1 MRKLFKGLSLLLA
14 LFSANQIFA
23 QENVVDEVVWIVGDE
38 AILKSQIEEQRLRMQ
53 YEEEKINGDP
63 YCVIPEQ
70 LAIQKLF
77 LHQAKLDSIEMSEQQ
92 VIQQVEARMNFYISQ
107 IGSKEKMEEYFNK
120 PAAQLR
126 EELRDAVRDQGTVQ
140 QMQQKLVENVK
151 VTPAEVRRYY
161 QSLPQ
166 DSIPFMP
173 TQVEVQVLTFEPKI
187 PQDEIDN
194 IKARLRD
201 YSERVQK
208 GESEFSTLAIMYS
221 EDPGSARNGG
231 ELGFKGRGEF
241 VPEFSAVAFQ
251 LNDPK
256 KVSKIVETEFGYHI
270 IQLIEKRGDRANL
283 RHILLTPKVSEK
295 ELTATLHRMDSLKV
309 DLDSAKFSFEEAV
322 AYLSHDKSTRNNK
335 GLMVN
340 QQTGTSQFQME
351 QLPAEVARQIDKMQV
366 NQLSAPFIMKNE
378 KNGRD
383 VVAIVKL
390 KSRTPGHK
398 ATIYDDYQALKG
410 MLEAKKKDQ
419 VIQDFIKQKQ
429 AETYIRIK
437 EGWRNCEFLYP
448 GWVKN

>member
-1 MRKLFKGLSLLLA
+1 MRKLFKGLSLLLF
-14 LFSANQIFA
+14 LFSVNSVFA
-23 QENVVDEVVWIVGDE
+23 QENVIDEVVWIVGDE
-38 AILKSQIEEQRLRMQ
+38 AILKSQVEEQRLRMQ
-53 YEEEKINGDP
+53 YEGEKINGDP

-77 LHQAKLDSIEMSEQQ
+77 LHQAKLDSVEMSDSQ

-120 PAAQLR
+120 PASQLR
-126 EELRDAVRDQGTVQ
+126 EEMREAVRDQGTVQ

-151 VTPAEVRRYY
+151 VTPAEVRRFY
-161 QSLPQ
+161 QSLSQ

-187 PQDEIDN
+187 PQDEIDD
-194 IKARLRD
+194 IKSRLRD

-221 EDPGSARNGG
+221 EDPGSSRNGG

-270 IQLIEKRGDRANL
+270 IQLIEKRGDRANF
-283 RHILLTPKVSEK
+283 RHILLTPKVSDK
-295 ELTATLHRMDSLKV
+295 ELTAAMTRMDSLRT
-309 DLDSAKFSFEEAV
+309 DLDSAKFTFEEAV
-322 AYLSHDKSTRNNK
+322 GYLSHDKATRNNN

-340 QQTGTSQFQME
+340 QQNGTSHFQME
-351 QLPAEVARQIDKMQV
+351 QLPAEVARVVDKMEV
-366 NQLSAPFIMKNE
+366 NQISAPFVMKNE

-398 ATIYDDYQALKG
+398 ANIYDDYQELKG

-419 VIQDFIKQKQ
+419 IIQDFIKKKQ

-437 EGWRNCEFLYP
+437 EGWRNCDFQYP

>member
-161 QSLPQ
+161 QS
-166 DSIPFMP
+166 
-173 TQVEVQVLTFEPKI
+173 
-187 PQDEIDN
+187 
-194 IKARLRD
+194 
-201 YSERVQK
+201 
-208 GESEFSTLAIMYS
+208 
-221 EDPGSARNGG
+221 
-231 ELGFKGRGEF
+231 
-241 VPEFSAVAFQ
+241 
-251 LNDPK
+251 
-256 KVSKIVETEFGYHI
+256 
-270 IQLIEKRGDRANL
+270 
-283 RHILLTPKVSEK
+283 
-295 ELTATLHRMDSLKV
+295 
-309 DLDSAKFSFEEAV
+309 
-322 AYLSHDKSTRNNK
+322 
-335 GLMVN
+335 
-340 QQTGTSQFQME
+340 
-351 QLPAEVARQIDKMQV
+351 
-366 NQLSAPFIMKNE
+366 
-378 KNGRD
+378 
-383 VVAIVKL
+383 
-390 KSRTPGHK
+390 
-398 ATIYDDYQALKG
+398 
-410 MLEAKKKDQ
+410 
-419 VIQDFIKQKQ
+419 
-429 AETYIRIK
+429 
-437 EGWRNCEFLYP
+437 
-448 GWVKN
+448 